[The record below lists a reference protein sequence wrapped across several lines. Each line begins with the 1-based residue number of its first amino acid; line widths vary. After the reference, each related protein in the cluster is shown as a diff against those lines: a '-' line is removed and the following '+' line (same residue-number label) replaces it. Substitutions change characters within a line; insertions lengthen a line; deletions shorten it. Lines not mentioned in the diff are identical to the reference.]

1 MRVLTRSII
10 FIVFFQFWLYKSAM
24 KKMKLFSVVGML
36 FAGASAFAANDQY
49 VEVEAFSV
57 IDNGQIAKFKAQ
69 CDQIGKDANAR
80 MDAFL
85 AANPD
90 LEAKDVNVSSK
101 YEIQYDYRGGVMTA
115 SESMQRIQYCYL
127 RVRLNNDSRKL
138 SLGKSEVYF
147 TGRGKRQPCL
157 ELKNE
162 IDQNVNVIY
171 SELNNNLFRC
181 NIKPIISIDK
191 K

>member
-1 MRVLTRSII
+1 
-10 FIVFFQFWLYKSAM
+10 M
-24 KKMKLFSVVGML
+24 KNIKLFSSMGLLLVGAAA
-36 FAGASAFAANDQY
+36 FAGSDQY

-57 IDNGQIAKFKAQ
+57 VDNGQIAKFKSI
-69 CDQIGKDANAR
+69 CEQIGKDANVR

-90 LEAKDVNVSSK
+90 LDSKDVNVNSK
-101 YEIQYDYRGGVMTA
+101 YEIQYDYRGGVMSA
-115 SESMQRIQYCYL
+115 SEGMQRIQYCYL
-127 RVRLNNDSRKL
+127 RVRLNDDSRKL
-138 SLGKSEVYF
+138 SLGKSDVYF

-157 ELKNE
+157 ELKKE

-181 NIKPIISIDK
+181 NVKPIISIDK

>member
-1 MRVLTRSII
+1 
-10 FIVFFQFWLYKSAM
+10 M

-57 IDNGQIAKFKAQ
+57 VDNGQIAKFKSM

-90 LEAKDVNVSSK
+90 LEVKDVNVSSK

-147 TGRGKRQPCL
+147 TGRGKRKPCL
-157 ELKNE
+157 ELKKE